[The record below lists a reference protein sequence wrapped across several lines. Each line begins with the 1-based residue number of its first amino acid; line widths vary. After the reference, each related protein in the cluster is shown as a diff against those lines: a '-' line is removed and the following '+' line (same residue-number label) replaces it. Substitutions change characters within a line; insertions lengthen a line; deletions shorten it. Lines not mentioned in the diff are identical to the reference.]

1 MKAVLA
7 SQGQLKDIDMEKPAP
22 GPQDLLVEVKA
33 VSVNPVDTKVLARAK
48 DSGDEKIL
56 GFDAV
61 GLVVD
66 TGAEVTGFKAGDRVW
81 YAGDVTRPGSNADY
95 QCVDARIAS
104 LAPKSLNDAE
114 AAALPLTSLT
124 AWELLFDR
132 LHAPAIYDDRVLLVI
147 GGAGGVGSMLIQLA
161 KQLTKATVVATAS
174 RDESKAWVKKL
185 GADYV
190 IDHSE
195 PLRAG
200 LAAAGLAD
208 VTDVASLTHTDVHFD
223 EVMRMIRPQGRFAL
237 IDDPAAPLDISA
249 MKQKSLSLHWEFMFT
264 RAMFKTADMHRQ
276 GEILAQVASLID
288 DGQLHTSLSKTLT
301 PLNAETLTEAHKLVL
316 GQHMTGKVVVS
327 RD

>member
-1 MKAVLA
+1 MRAVLA
-7 SQGQLKDIDMEKPAP
+7 SHGQLKDIETDKPSP
-22 GPQDLLVEVKA
+22 GPHDLLVEVNA

-48 DSGDEKIL
+48 DTGDDKIL

-61 GLVVD
+61 GTVVD
-66 TGAEVTGFKAGDRVW
+66 MGAEVKGFKAGDRVW

-95 QCVDARIAS
+95 QCVDARIVS
-104 LAPKSLNDAE
+104 IAPQSLNDAE

-132 LHAPAIYDDRVLLVI
+132 MHCPAVYDDRVILVI
-147 GGAGGVGSMLIQLA
+147 GGAGGVGSILIQLA
-161 KQLTKATVVATAS
+161 KKLTKATVVATAS
-174 RDESKAWVKKL
+174 RDESKAWVKSL

-195 PLRAG
+195 PLSAG

-208 VTDVASLTHTDVHFD
+208 VTDVVSLTHTEVHFD
-223 EVMRMIRPQGRFAL
+223 DVMQIIRPQGRFAL
-237 IDDPAAPLDISA
+237 IDDPATPLDISA

-264 RAMFKTADMHRQ
+264 RTMFKTEDMRRQ

-288 DGQLHTSLSKTLT
+288 DGQLRTSLSKTLS
-301 PLNAETLTEAHKLVL
+301 PINAETLTEAHQLVL
-316 GQHMTGKVVVS
+316 SQHMTGKVVVS
-327 RD
+327 R

>member
-1 MKAVLA
+1 MRAVLA
-7 SQGQLKDIDMEKPAP
+7 SHGQLKDIETDKPSP
-22 GPQDLLVEVKA
+22 GPHDLLVQVNA

-48 DSGDEKIL
+48 DTGDDKIL

-61 GLVVD
+61 GTVVD
-66 TGAEVTGFKAGDRVW
+66 MGAEVKGFTAGDRVW
-81 YAGDVTRPGSNADY
+81 YAGDVTRPGSNAEY

-104 LAPKSLNDAE
+104 IAPQSLNDAE

-132 LHAPAIYDDRVLLVI
+132 MHCPAVYDDRVILVI
-147 GGAGGVGSMLIQLA
+147 GGAGGVGSILIQLA
-161 KQLTKATVVATAS
+161 KKLTKATVVATAS
-174 RDESKAWVKKL
+174 RDESKAWVKNL

-195 PLRAG
+195 PLSAG

-208 VTDVASLTHTDVHFD
+208 VTDVVSLTHTEVHFD
-223 EVMRMIRPQGRFAL
+223 DVMQIIRPQGRFAL
-237 IDDPAAPLDISA
+237 IDDPATPLDISA

-264 RAMFKTADMHRQ
+264 RTMFKTEDMRRQ

-288 DGQLHTSLSKTLT
+288 DGQLRTSLSKTLS
-301 PLNAETLTEAHKLVL
+301 PINAETLTEAHQLVL
-316 GQHMTGKVVVS
+316 SQHMTGKVVVS
-327 RD
+327 R